1 MAVKILL
8 DTSAY
13 IELMDGHEEV
23 SELVRRADEVLL
35 SPIVLGELMQG
46 FRMGRYFEMNYRSLR
61 VFLEGEAV
69 SVVAV
74 GEVTADRYS
83 RIAMALRA
91 KGRPIPTNDM
101 WIAAHAMEM
110 GADLVSADRHFE
122 YVDGIALV
130 PIEAN

>member
-1 MAVKILL
+1 MRVLL

-13 IELMDGHEEV
+13 IELV
-23 SELVRRADEVLL
+23 SRLVREAEKVLF
-35 SPIVLGELMQG
+35 SPIVVAELLFG
-46 FRMGRYFEMNYRSLR
+46 YRLARHFERNKATLRS
-61 VFLEGEAV
+61 FLNSANV
-69 SVVAV
+69 TFLDVNMT
-74 GEVTADRYS
+74 TADRYS
-83 RIAMALRA
+83 RIAAAQRA
-91 KGRPIPTNDM
+91 KGLTIPTNDM